1 MKKSKVFLKK
11 KKKFSNIRLLSE
23 LPSFPKKS
31 KKLTN
36 KQLSEA
42 LPFPPKKP
50 KKLKKYQI
58 LKNILPFYNTVGI
71 SRRQRAYKR
80 YIETYN
86 VEVVDRISLSDSLF
100 LAKNSIVDLFKDL
113 LKEKRSFKYNLMATI
128 TLKLWKSATN
138 TYDIKTV

>member
-1 MKKSKVFLKK
+1 MASKYKKINLLKNLPFYCEEIKSSKK
-11 KKKFSNIRLLSE
+11 NIKLLSE
-23 LPSFPKKS
+23 LPFFPKKS

-42 LPFPPKKP
+42 LPFPLKNP

-58 LKNILPFYNTVGI
+58 LKNTVGV
-71 SRRQRAYKR
+71 SRREWAYKR

-100 LAKNSIVDLFKDL
+100 LLKSSIVNY
-113 LKEKRSFKYNLMATI
+113 LKIY
-128 TLKLWKSATN
+128 
-138 TYDIKTV
+138 